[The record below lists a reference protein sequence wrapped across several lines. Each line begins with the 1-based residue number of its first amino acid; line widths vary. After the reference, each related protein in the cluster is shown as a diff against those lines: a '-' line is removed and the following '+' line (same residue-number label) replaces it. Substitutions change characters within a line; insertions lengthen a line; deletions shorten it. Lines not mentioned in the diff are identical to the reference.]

1 MVFTGSFPNVA
12 NLVNLESVSHAFG
25 TRVLLDEVS
34 LGVGAGEVIG
44 VVGRN
49 GDGKT
54 TLLRVLTGDLVP
66 DSGRVTISNSA
77 SIGVLTQHQ
86 AGSPGETIRQVVL
99 DGAADHTY
107 AARADRREIVEA
119 LLAGVDLDRPIE
131 TLSGGERRRVG
142 LVEVLLGDHDLIVL
156 DEPTNHLDVEAIAFL
171 ASHLRSRTAAG
182 LAMLVVSHDRWFL
195 DAVCTRIWEVHD
207 GVVDA
212 YDGGYAAYVLA
223 RVERQRQAAA
233 TEARRR
239 NLARKELAWLRRGAP
254 ARTSKPKFRIE
265 AAEALIGDVPPP
277 RDRLALEKFAT
288 SRLGK
293 DVFDLINVDYAVED
307 RRLLNRL
314 TWSIG
319 PGDRIGLV
327 GVNGA
332 GKTTLLDLLA
342 GLRSPQGGKIKRG
355 VTLRVGYLSQSV
367 GELDDEDRVL
377 QSVTRLKQ
385 ATRLATGREA
395 SASNLLEEFGFTG
408 DKLVARIGDL
418 SGGERRRLQFLRLLL
433 EEPNVLLLD
442 EPTNDLDIDTLT
454 VIEDYLDTWPGTLVV
469 VSHDRYFLE
478 RVTDASW
485 ALLGDGSCVLLP
497 GGVEEYLERRR
508 GTKDTSPTPAPPAE
522 DRPRSGAAVERAR
535 KKELARLESQLSK
548 VESEIERIHD
558 AMAASATDFERL
570 AVLDTDLR
578 AACTRK
584 NELEEA
590 WLLAA
595 E

>member
-1 MVFTGSFPNVA
+1 MA

-25 TRVLLDEVS
+25 TRVLLDGVS
-34 LGVGAGEVIG
+34 LGIGAGEVIG

-54 TLLRVLTGDLVP
+54 TLLRILTGDLVP

-77 SIGVLTQHQ
+77 SIGVLSQHQ

-119 LLAGVDLDRPIE
+119 LLAGVDLERPIE

-171 ASHLRSRTAAG
+171 AAHLRSRTAAG

-293 DVFDLINVDYAVED
+293 DVFDLINVDYAVEN
-307 RRLLNRL
+307 RTLLDRL

-332 GKTTLLDLLA
+332 GKSTLLDLLA

-355 VTLRVGYLSQSV
+355 ITLRVGYLSQGV

-385 ATRLATGREA
+385 ATKLATGREA

-454 VIEDYLDTWPGTLVV
+454 VIEDYLDTWPGTLIV

-508 GTKDTSPTPAPPAE
+508 GTKNTSPTPAPPAE

-578 AACTRK
+578 AARARK
-584 NELEEA
+584 DELEDA

>member
-1 MVFTGSFPNVA
+1 MA

-25 TRVLLDEVS
+25 TRVLLDGVS
-34 LGVGAGEVIG
+34 LGIGAGEVIG

-54 TLLRVLTGDLVP
+54 TLLRILTGDLVP

-77 SIGVLTQHQ
+77 SIGVLSQHQ

-119 LLAGVDLDRPIE
+119 LLAGVDLERPIE

-171 ASHLRSRTAAG
+171 AAHLRSRTAAG

-265 AAEALIGDVPPP
+265 AAETLIGDVPPP

-293 DVFDLINVDYAVED
+293 DVFDLINVDYAVEN
-307 RRLLNRL
+307 RTLLDRL

-332 GKTTLLDLLA
+332 GKSTLLDLLA

-355 VTLRVGYLSQSV
+355 ITLRVGYLSQGV

-385 ATRLATGREA
+385 ATKLATGREA

-454 VIEDYLDTWPGTLVV
+454 VIEDYLDTWPGTLIV

-478 RVTDASW
+478 RVTDTSW

-508 GTKDTSPTPAPPAE
+508 GTRNSSSTSTPPTG
-522 DRPRSGAAVERAR
+522 DKPRSDAALERAR

-548 VESEIERIHD
+548 VDSEIKRIHE
-558 AMAASATDFERL
+558 AMTTAATDFEKL
-570 AVLDTDLR
+570 AALDADLR
-578 AACTRK
+578 TARARK
-584 NELEEA
+584 DELEEA